1 VLDTR
6 RRSIITSVM
15 TNTNGNNDAVPPP
28 PPSDAWGSR
37 EDEKVSY
44 MVRHPW
50 EWVMKTIQRSSDMSQ
65 IDSIA
70 DLPSA
75 KLSSAALEPMGAN
88 TPSSTPATRRKR
100 QNKRLNRPSTLK
112 IEVTDVV
119 TGALNY
125 AVHGSS
131 TAFDGLEDK
140 DELVRTLQR
149 CRCENLVLSPPS
161 ILINWDVTKEE
172 CLNVVGKDLPALEN
186 NSSENRVAVLKEPMG
201 SQGKGI
207 FFVRNAE
214 EIHAIIDEQ
223 RERAT
228 AEPSFLD
235 NLISDKGRIP
245 SWGKLHATDFA
256 SESDLSCVRN

>member
-1 VLDTR
+1 
-6 RRSIITSVM
+6 M
-15 TNTNGNNDAVPPP
+15 TNGNGSSDPAPPP
-28 PPSDAWGSR
+28 PPPVASA
-37 EDEKVSY
+37 EETVSY

-50 EWVMKTIQRSSDMSQ
+50 EWVMQQVPGSAEMTHVTNL
-65 IDSIA
+65 A

-75 KLSSAALEPMGAN
+75 QLAARDAAMTAG
-88 TPSSTPATRRKR
+88 TPSSTPATRRRR
-100 QNKRLNRPSTLK
+100 QTKRLNRPSTLK
-112 IEVTDVV
+112 VEVSDSA
-119 TGALNY
+119 TGALSY

-149 CRCENLVLSPPS
+149 CRCENLALSPPS

-172 CLNVVGKDLPALEN
+172 CLNVVGKDLPALETN
-186 NSSENRVAVLKEPMG
+186 TSEIRFAVLKEPMG

-207 FFVRNAE
+207 FFVKDAE
-214 EIHAIIDEQ
+214 EIHTIIDEQ
-223 RERAT
+223 RERAM

-245 SWGKLHATDFA
+245 SWG
-256 SESDLSCVRN
+256 E